1 MKRATKRAKVIT
13 FIQSNPN
20 VPVKDVAKKFGM
32 AVPTIYNIR
41 KQAVLPVVIDE
52 TDVLTQEQASALY
65 RAMTKKTTDAK
76 ADDVQFGGDHYRALG
91 IQPWNA
97 MEAWMS
103 PEAFAGF
110 LRGNV
115 IKYIAR
121 TEKKG
126 GVEDL
131 KKARHYLDKLIEVVE
146 SHQ

>member
-1 MKRATKRAKVIT
+1 MKRATRRAKVIN
-13 FIQSNPN
+13 FIQTNPD
-20 VPVKDVAKKFGM
+20 VPAKDVAKKFKM
-32 AVPTIYNIR
+32 ALPTIYNIR
-41 KQAVLPVVIDE
+41 KQATLPLVVDD
-52 TDVLTQEQASALY
+52 TSVLTQKQANEVYQSII
-65 RAMTKKTTDAK
+65 KKTPPSK
-76 ADDVQFGGDHYRALG
+76 ANAVQYGGDHYMALG
-91 IQPWNA
+91 LQPWDA

-126 GVEDL
+126 GLEDL
-131 KKARHYLDKLIEVVE
+131 QKARHYLDKLVEVVE

>member
-1 MKRATKRAKVIT
+1 MKRATRRTKVIN
-13 FIQSNPN
+13 FIKDNPD
-20 VPVKDVAKKFGM
+20 VAVKDVAKKFRL

-41 KQAVLPVVIDE
+41 KQALTVAVD
-52 TDVLTQEQASALY
+52 TSDVLTQEQANAVYQSTSK
-65 RAMTKKTTDAK
+65 RAK
-76 ADDVQFGGDHYRALG
+76 ADSVQFGGDHYVALG
-91 IQPWNA
+91 VQPWAA

-131 KKARHYLDKLIEVVE
+131 QKARHYLDKLIELVE
-146 SHQ
+146 AHQ